1 MPKVDDAEDDDLME
15 DSDEL
20 PSGLDMDDS
29 DDDDA
34 AEDEDGD
41 ASAGGSQ
48 KADSEDD
55 DANDDAFSLVEGSD
69 AEDLVDLDDDVPQGL
84 VEFPGTQEDAGAEEW
99 TGFGGDTNAGG
110 KRKRGKED
118 GKEKRKKL
126 RSLPT
131 FASYEDYAKMIEDGP
146 EDNV

>member
-15 DSDEL
+15 DSDDL

-29 DDDDA
+29 DDDDGV
-34 AEDEDGD
+34 EDDDD
-41 ASAGGSQ
+41 ASAGNSQ
-48 KADSEDD
+48 KVDSEEE

-84 VEFPGTQEDAGAEEW
+84 IEFSGAQGQADDEEW

-110 KRKRGKED
+110 KRKRAKED